1 LKYILYML
9 DNLFDAMYNKKF
21 FIVMALITFGLGIS
35 FSLRIYYLEYSNP
48 KVIDTIVILVGL
60 LIFFIVMA
68 YLQSGEE
75 EKIAVHDIYELKRL
89 EKKIDSTIEEIKT
102 IESKNTFTD
111 DEKNTLK
118 TNIIDKVQTETI
130 KAIFDENLNKL
141 TEISGLETIK
151 NSFHFS
157 IKRINEEIRKLNLR
171 ANISLTIG
179 MIISFLGIYMLFIS
193 IDMFNSESFLTY
205 SHQGER
211 IKKDSIEIFIQML
224 PRLSF
229 VFIIELFAYFFL
241 QLYKTGLDEIK
252 YFQNELTNI
261 ESKLIAVEVAYITKN
276 DESMKEALK
285 VLVETERNFILKKGE
300 STIELKREK
309 IESNNI
315 KDVLKEIS
323 SFLKTKS

>member
-1 LKYILYML
+1 MKYILYML